1 VNKSEGGERM
11 NKKNLIFVFGLIMLF
26 SVIAP
31 TIAGSPNK
39 TPVTVTITGI
49 DGMILPP
56 EIRVTKGGIQHLEY
70 FSFWGTIGIA
80 VEGEATAIPVEWVDI
95 CVGTYNPKNNKAVYR
110 FDEVWTLPNGDTF
123 EGTGHI
129 TTEGDLFG
137 GYTHMT
143 AHIILHGTGDY
154 EGQLLSLRSD
164 IDHGGLVEYAGYWL
178 KR

>member
-1 VNKSEGGERM
+1 MKTKS
-11 NKKNLIFVFGLIMLF
+11 LIFVFGLIMLF
-26 SVIAP
+26 SIIAP
-31 TIAGSPNK
+31 AMAKSPNK

-49 DGMILPP
+49 TGMTFP
-56 EIRVTKGGIQHLEY
+56 EIRVTKGGIEHLEY
-70 FSFWGTIGIA
+70 WSFWGTLDIA
-80 VEGEATAIPVEWVDI
+80 VEGEAIPISAEWFDI

-129 TTEGDLFG
+129 TTEGSLFG

-143 AHIILHGTGDY
+143 AQIILHGTGDY
-154 EGQLLSLRSD
+154 EEQLLALKSD
-164 IDHGGLVEYAGYWL
+164 IDHGGLVEYSGYWL